1 MKTTSVKFF
10 YLICFMTLG
19 LAGCGEDKNE
29 QRSPGS
35 EAPSITTIDDI
46 TGAPDRRELVGRSVS
61 IEDGTVQAVVGFFIF
76 WGGDDHNQVP
86 VVRLDKMA
94 GGDPQPVKVGDNVRI
109 FGTIRLTESVPES
122 DRMWETV
129 NENEKAE
136 IRNATVYI
144 AADRVQTK

>member
-94 GGDPQPVKVGDNVRI
+94 GGDPQPVKVGDKVRI